1 MKKLEL
7 KFLNEDERIVTYSLE
22 KPIEPVDPVAVGVA
36 MDEII
41 TQNAFTSSGGDL
53 VSKKSA
59 RIVDRT
65 VEKITLPES

>member
-1 MKKLEL
+1 MKTLEL
-7 KFLNEDERIVTYSLE
+7 KFVNNDGKIVTYSIE
-22 KPIEPVDPVAVGVA
+22 KPIEPVNPAAINAV

-59 RIVDRT
+59 HL
-65 VEKITLPES
+65 VEHNVEEIEL